1 MKKIYDSKEY
11 KRSRIAYTM
20 QATFEYLITI
30 FISDAFLAKLL
41 TSIGISDSVIGI
53 ISSIITI
60 AFLFQLLAIFLV
72 DKIKRNKQAALIFT
86 TSSQL
91 FFMVLYLIPFFSI
104 SKSAKTTMAVF
115 LILGAYLCQYL
126 IASILF
132 KWANS
137 FVAPYKR
144 AQFSATKEM
153 ISLATGMLFTFF
165 AGKLVDFY
173 DKRGQLDMAFIAIAI
188 IIFALCVFNFIS
200 LLLISGK
207 SEERE
212 SKHIPLK
219 KVISNTLGNKNFR
232 NVVILT
238 CIWESA
244 RYLTIGFLG
253 TYKTK
258 ELLMSVGT
266 VQIINICGNLGRFL
280 MSNPFGRFSDKYSF
294 ATGMKVAFIIAGV
307 AFGINIFSAP
317 GCIWPIVIYTI
328 LYAVSMAGL
337 NANSM
342 NIVYS
347 YVDADYFVHATAIKN
362 SIGGVCGFL
371 ATLVGSKV
379 VEIIQNSGNMVFGQ
393 TIYAQQFLSVIS
405 FVITILCIIF
415 VSVKLEK
422 QEVLKQ

>member
-91 FFMVLYLIPFFSI
+91 FFMVLYLIPFFLI

-188 IIFALCVFNFIS
+188 IIFALCAFNFIS

-393 TIYAQQFLSVIS
+393 TIYAQQFLSGIS

>member
-153 ISLATGMLFTFF
+153 ISLATGM
-165 AGKLVDFY
+165 
-173 DKRGQLDMAFIAIAI
+173 
-188 IIFALCVFNFIS
+188 
-200 LLLISGK
+200 
-207 SEERE
+207 
-212 SKHIPLK
+212 
-219 KVISNTLGNKNFR
+219 
-232 NVVILT
+232 
-238 CIWESA
+238 
-244 RYLTIGFLG
+244 
-253 TYKTK
+253 
-258 ELLMSVGT
+258 
-266 VQIINICGNLGRFL
+266 
-280 MSNPFGRFSDKYSF
+280 
-294 ATGMKVAFIIAGV
+294 
-307 AFGINIFSAP
+307 
-317 GCIWPIVIYTI
+317 
-328 LYAVSMAGL
+328 
-337 NANSM
+337 
-342 NIVYS
+342 
-347 YVDADYFVHATAIKN
+347 
-362 SIGGVCGFL
+362 
-371 ATLVGSKV
+371 
-379 VEIIQNSGNMVFGQ
+379 
-393 TIYAQQFLSVIS
+393 
-405 FVITILCIIF
+405 
-415 VSVKLEK
+415 
-422 QEVLKQ
+422 

>member
-173 DKRGQLDMAFIAIAI
+173 DKRCQLDMAFIAIAI

-393 TIYAQQFLSVIS
+393 TIYAQQFLSGIS

>member
-1 MKKIYDSKEY
+1 MRKIYDSSEY
-11 KRSRIAYTM
+11 KRSRAAYTM

-188 IIFALCVFNFIS
+188 IIFALCAFNFIS

-393 TIYAQQFLSVIS
+393 TIYAQQFLSGIS

>member
-72 DKIKRNKQAALIFT
+72 DKIKRNKQAALVFT

-188 IIFALCVFNFIS
+188 IIFALCAFNFIS

-393 TIYAQQFLSVIS
+393 TIYAQQFLSGIS

>member
-393 TIYAQQFLSVIS
+393 TIYAQQFLSGIS